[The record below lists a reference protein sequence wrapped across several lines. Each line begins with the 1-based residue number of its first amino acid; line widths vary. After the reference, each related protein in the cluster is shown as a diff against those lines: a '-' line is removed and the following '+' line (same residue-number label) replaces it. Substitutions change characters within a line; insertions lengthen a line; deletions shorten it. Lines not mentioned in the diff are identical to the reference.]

1 MKNKENIK
9 EMKKFLALV
18 SVCVISLTACAGS
31 ETTPNTTDVDNGNVA
46 EATTSQE
53 GNTETDPAGDEEIV
67 YLDPV
72 IYDFSGTYTEPMSG
86 RCVIEIVSTGE
97 NEYSVNVRWGSSAA
111 ESANWEMDATYYES
125 TTLLEYTGAK
135 YYVRTYSD
143 EENFTDEV
151 MYEDG
156 AGEFWF
162 DEDGMLGWRSA
173 NSDVDGVTG
182 ETMFEKLPE
191 E

>member
-1 MKNKENIK
+1 
-9 EMKKFLALV
+9 MKK
-18 SVCVISLTACAGS
+18 
-31 ETTPNTTDVDNGNVA
+31 
-46 EATTSQE
+46 Q
-53 GNTETDPAGDEEIV
+53 
-67 YLDPV
+67 
-72 IYDFSGTYTEPMSG
+72 
-86 RCVIEIVSTGE
+86 GE
-97 NEYSVNVRWGSSAA
+97 H
-111 ESANWEMDATYYES
+111 YES